1 MPYLDWID
9 DDKLITSVNHLL
21 LKATKAKANTNI
33 ERNVIDPFSSIFEI
47 AGFEH
52 DYETWLTSEISRQAQ
67 KTLQNHIGDFHQ
79 KILGYS
85 KDWENKEKGNV
96 IDLVS
101 EKNKI
106 IAEIKNKHNTIS
118 GGKLA
123 ELYKTLH
130 DLVMPKS
137 SIYKKFTAYYVVI
150 LPKNPKRFNIEFVP
164 SNKEIGA
171 KCEKN
176 KLIREIDGASFYALV
191 TGRENALYELF
202 KVLPKVISDCSKGK
216 YTVTEIDRVQSL
228 FDLAFGKTLE

>member
-9 DDKLITSVNHLL
+9 DDKLIMSVSHLL
-21 LKATKAKANTNI
+21 SKAARAKANTNFG
-33 ERNVIDPFSSIFEI
+33 RNVIDPFSAIFEI

-79 KILGYS
+79 NILGYS
-85 KDWENKEKGNV
+85 KDWKNKETGHV

-130 DLVMPKS
+130 DQVMPKS
-137 SIYKKFTAYYVVI
+137 SIYKKYTAYYVVI
-150 LPKNPKRFNIEFVP
+150 LPKKPQRYNIEFVP

-171 KCEKN
+171 KCERN
-176 KLIREIDGASFYALV
+176 PLIREIDGASFYALV
-191 TGRENALYELF
+191 TGHENALYELF
-202 KVLPKVISDCSKGK
+202 KILPQVISDCSKGK
-216 YTVTEIDRVQSL
+216 HTVNEIDRLQSF
-228 FDLAFGKTLE
+228 FDLAFGAIA